1 LTWWEREDHADEIIE
16 SGRAALAELTSAANR
31 LNAFVAQLETLI
43 AAEREQREEKGDDD
57 HHA

>member
-1 LTWWEREDHADEIIE
+1 
-16 SGRAALAELTSAANR
+16 LAELTSAANR